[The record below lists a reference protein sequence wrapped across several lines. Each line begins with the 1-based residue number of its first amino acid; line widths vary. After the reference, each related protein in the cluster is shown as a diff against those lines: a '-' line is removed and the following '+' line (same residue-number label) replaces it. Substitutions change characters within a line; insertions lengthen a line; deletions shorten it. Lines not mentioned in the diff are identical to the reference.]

1 MISKFNFISI
11 IILWLNAQFLKICS
25 NFFSG
30 ALPPKFCSSFFS
42 ILQNPPP
49 PKKLFMA
56 PVKKIYFLLL
66 YIQTHLEDR
75 ISQVPQKFRV
85 EECIVWGETSIL
97 GVFDVRYGK
106 SNWVFISSYTCIL
119 IIINL
124 YINNYKSYPCIF
136 NCVHILADLDIGRA
150 TWELSRSTSRLLCLD
165 DSRSSLGPPW
175 LIRKQQP
182 TVFSLPILMDSHINI
197 HIYFC

>member
-1 MISKFNFISI
+1 MQFFFLNSPTPPQKKIIHGSSEKNIFSI
-11 IILWLNAQFLKICS
+11 IIHS
-25 NFFSG
+25 NS
-30 ALPPKFCSSFFS
+30 PRR
-42 ILQNPPP
+42 QN
-49 PKKLFMA
+49 KL
-56 PVKKIYFLLL
+56 
-66 YIQTHLEDR
+66 
-75 ISQVPQKFRV
+75 QVPQKFRV
-85 EECIVWGETSIL
+85 EECVWGETSIL

-136 NCVHILADLDIGRA
+136 NCVHILADLDIDRA

>member
-1 MISKFNFISI
+1 MQFFFLNSPNPPRPPKKIIHGSSEKNIFSI
-11 IILWLNAQFLKICS
+11 IIHS
-25 NFFSG
+25 NS
-30 ALPPKFCSSFFS
+30 PRR
-42 ILQNPPP
+42 QN
-49 PKKLFMA
+49 KL
-56 PVKKIYFLLL
+56 
-66 YIQTHLEDR
+66 
-75 ISQVPQKFRV
+75 QVPQKFRV

-119 IIINL
+119 IVINL